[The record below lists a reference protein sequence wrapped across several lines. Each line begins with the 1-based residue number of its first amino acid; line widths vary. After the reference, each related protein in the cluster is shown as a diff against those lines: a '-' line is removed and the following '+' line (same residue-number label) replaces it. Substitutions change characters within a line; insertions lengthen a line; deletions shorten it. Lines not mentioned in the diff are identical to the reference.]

1 MIDSVLVT
9 GANGLLGTNVV
20 LDLLEQGYGVKALV
34 RNPKSMMQVE
44 HANYELV
51 KGDITNKDRL
61 IELSKNCNYVIHTA
75 ANTSQNLLKAEAYDE
90 VNLHGT
96 QNVIDA
102 CKVNNIKRLVYVGT
116 ANTYGY
122 GSLDDL
128 GNEEKAIKYP
138 FTKSNYAI
146 SKTKVQALVDKE
158 ADNIDLITISP
169 TFMIGAYDSKPSS
182 GKIILMVLNKK
193 IVFYPSGGKN
203 FVHVKDVS
211 LAAVK
216 ALKQG
221 QRGEKYLL
229 ANENMCYRDFFRL
242 VAKRNNQKTSFINVP
257 RPILLLA
264 GMIGSGIRCLG
275 FPISLS
281 YTNTRILT
289 INNYY
294 SNKKAKEG
302 LGMEFR
308 STESAVDDAIWWF
321 ADR

>member
-1 MIDSVLVT
+1 MTEKVLVT
-9 GANGLLGTNVV
+9 GANGLLGTNIV
-20 LDLLEQGYGVKALV
+20 LDLLERGYAVKALV
-34 RNPKSMMQVE
+34 RNPGSLM
-44 HANYELV
+44 HIANAGYELA
-51 KGDITNKDRL
+51 KGDITDKKRL
-61 IELSKNCNYVIHTA
+61 IELSENCDYIIHTA
-75 ANTSQNLLKAEAYDE
+75 ANTSQSLLKAEDYDE
-90 VNLHGT
+90 ANLHGT

-102 CKVNNIKRLVYVGT
+102 GKINNIKRLVYIGT

-122 GSLDDL
+122 GSLEDL
-128 GNEEKAIKYP
+128 GNEKKAIKYP

-158 ADNIDLITISP
+158 TDNIDLITVSP

-182 GKIILMVLNKK
+182 GKMVLMVLNKK
-193 IVFYPSGGKN
+193 IVFYPKGGKN

-211 LAAVK
+211 LAAIK
-216 ALKQG
+216 AMKQG

-229 ANENMCYRDFFRL
+229 ANENMSYRDFFRL
-242 VAKRNNQKTSFINVP
+242 VAKRNNQKTIFINVP
-257 RPILLLA
+257 KPILLLA
-264 GMIGSGIRCLG
+264 GIIGSGIRRLG
-275 FPISLS
+275 FPIQLS

-302 LGMEFR
+302 LGIEFR
-308 STESAVDDAIWWF
+308 SVESAVDDAIRWF